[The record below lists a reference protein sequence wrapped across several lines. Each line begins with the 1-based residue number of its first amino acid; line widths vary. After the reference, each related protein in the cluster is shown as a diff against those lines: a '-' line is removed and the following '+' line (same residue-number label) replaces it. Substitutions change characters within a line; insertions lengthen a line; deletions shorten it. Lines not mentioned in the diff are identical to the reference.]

1 MGEVAR
7 KLQTIYEQVQTKPT
21 KRRRSSTSGMV
32 GEALVAAAQAF
43 ASRVGNEEDR
53 TKLGE
58 LSKEVESTLGKEAIG
73 ALTGVYNPAR
83 LYRFLLGNRMD
94 VQDAKLAVVL
104 NSNSRAELE
113 MDAKRDAICKL

>member
-1 MGEVAR
+1 MSEVAM
-7 KLQTIYEQVQTKPT
+7 KLQAIYKQVQTKPT

-73 ALTGVYNPAR
+73 ALTGVYNSAR

-113 MDAKRDAICKL
+113 MDAKRDAICEL

>member
-1 MGEVAR
+1 
-7 KLQTIYEQVQTKPT
+7 
-21 KRRRSSTSGMV
+21 MV

-58 LSKEVESTLGKEAIG
+58 LSKEVESTLGEEAIG

-83 LYRFLLGNRMD
+83 LYCFLLGNRMD

-113 MDAKRDAICKL
+113 MDAKRDAICEL

>member
-7 KLQTIYEQVQTKPT
+7 KLQTIYEQVQTKPMQ
-21 KRRRSSTSGMV
+21 RRRSSTSGMV
-32 GEALVAAAQAF
+32 EEALVAAAQAF

-58 LSKEVESTLGKEAIG
+58 LSKEVESILGEEAIG

-83 LYRFLLGNRMD
+83 LYRFLLGNWMD
-94 VQDAKLAVVL
+94 VQDAKLAVVM
-104 NSNSRAELE
+104 NSNNRAELE
-113 MDAKRDAICKL
+113 MDAKRDAIREL